1 MANSSPPINW
11 KTWQRFVAV
20 IHYFLASEFGGKAKL
35 FIGLLVLFLLG
46 INVLNVVNSYVAR
59 DFMTAIEGRNTQR
72 FFWMTLA
79 YLFVF
84 AALTIAAVYY
94 RYAEERLAL
103 LGREWLTRI
112 LVHRYLDSTT
122 YYRLD
127 TSGEIANPDQR
138 IAEDVRSFTVTTL
151 SYILL
156 IINASITLVAFSLVL
171 WSISPWLFAIALIY
185 SSGGTL
191 LSFYLGRPLIGLNYD
206 QFDKEANFRAGL
218 IHVRERAEAIALAHR
233 EPRLRARTLHHLEEL
248 VTNLRKIID
257 VNRNLG
263 FVTTGYNWLLQIIPA
278 LIVAPMFIR
287 GEVEFGVITQASAA
301 FVQLLSALSLIV
313 TQFQAISSFAAVI
326 KRLLD
331 LWDGIEKAE
340 EVSSP
345 IERCVGCDRIAFEH
359 LTLKS
364 PRDGRTLIDDLHLEI
379 PQGWRVLIRARDE
392 TAKVAL
398 FRATAGIWDKGE
410 GRIRRL
416 EAEQISFLPERPYAP
431 PGSLRELLVG
441 NGEAAPVD
449 DQRIMSTLESIGLSR
464 VVRRVGG
471 LDAER
476 HWDEILSLGEQQLLS
491 VARLLLMA
499 PRFAFL
505 DRLGTTLDTEQVAL
519 VLGLLKAASISY
531 LSLADTDDKLS
542 DYDAVLE
549 LLCDGAWALHPL
561 QDGEMLAASNRE

>member
-1 MANSSPPINW
+1 MANTSPPISW
-11 KTWQRFVAV
+11 KTWRRFVTV
-20 IHYFLASEFGGKAKL
+20 IHFFLDSDYGRKAKL
-35 FIGLLVLFLLG
+35 FIGLLVLFLIA
-46 INVLNVVNSYVAR
+46 INFLNVVNSYVAR
-59 DFMTAIEGRNTQR
+59 DFMTAIEGRNTER
-72 FFWMTLA
+72 FLWMALA
-79 YLFVF
+79 YLLVFV
-84 AALTIAAVYY
+84 ALTIAAVYY

-218 IHVRERAEAIALAHR
+218 IHVREKGEAIALAHR

-248 VTNLRKIID
+248 VANLRKIID

-331 LWDGIEKAE
+331 LWDGIEE
-340 EVSSP
+340 
-345 IERCVGCDRIAFEH
+345 I
-359 LTLKS
+359 
-364 PRDGRTLIDDLHLEI
+364 GRAH
-379 PQGWRVLIRARDE
+379 V
-392 TAKVAL
+392 
-398 FRATAGIWDKGE
+398 
-410 GRIRRL
+410 
-416 EAEQISFLPERPYAP
+416 
-431 PGSLRELLVG
+431 
-441 NGEAAPVD
+441 
-449 DQRIMSTLESIGLSR
+449 
-464 VVRRVGG
+464 
-471 LDAER
+471 
-476 HWDEILSLGEQQLLS
+476 
-491 VARLLLMA
+491 
-499 PRFAFL
+499 
-505 DRLGTTLDTEQVAL
+505 
-519 VLGLLKAASISY
+519 
-531 LSLADTDDKLS
+531 
-542 DYDAVLE
+542 
-549 LLCDGAWALHPL
+549 
-561 QDGEMLAASNRE
+561 